1 MRNAAAV
8 YDRHSNII
16 DELLGN
22 EYPRIPDGAKN
33 LADRQRRR
41 RVPAHDSVTFLKLS
55 CHSVFQPEQ
64 MVRLETLSQPRC
76 FDWRQPVMRI
86 VQKMN
91 VTAVLDTKRF
101 E

>member
-1 MRNAAAV
+1 MRDAAAV
-8 YDRHSNII
+8 NNRHTNVI

-22 EYPRIPDGAKN
+22 EYPRIPDGAEN

-41 RVPAHDSVTFLKLS
+41 RVPAHDPVTFLELS
-55 CHSVFQPEQ
+55 GHGVFQPEQ
-64 MVRLETLSQPRC
+64 MVRLESFPKPRC

-91 VTAVLDTKRF
+91 VTAILHTKGF